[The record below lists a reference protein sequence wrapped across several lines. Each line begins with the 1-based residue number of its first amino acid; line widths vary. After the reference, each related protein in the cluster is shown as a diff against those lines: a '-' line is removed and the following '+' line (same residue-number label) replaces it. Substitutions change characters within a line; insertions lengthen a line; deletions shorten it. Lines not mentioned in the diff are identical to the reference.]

1 MTSAQG
7 ITFEP
12 RPSAALT
19 FLLAFVVL
27 AGAIA
32 PWPTSLPL
40 AVRCC
45 LSMAALAFGAWRVGR
60 FRQSALAAVQWHPE
74 GAWVVIDTVGAPHA
88 AEPRSA
94 RVVGEWVCLRL
105 FWHGARAS
113 LVLGPDNMD
122 AEVLRILRIRLGS
135 QAPS

>member
-7 ITFEP
+7 ITFEV

-19 FLLAFVVL
+19 FLLGGIVA

-32 PWPTSLPL
+32 PWPTALPAAGRLFLSL
-40 AVRCC
+40 
-45 LSMAALAFGAWRVGR
+45 AALAFGAWRVA
-60 FRQSALAAVQWHPE
+60 RQRYSPITAAQWPPE
-74 GAWVVIDTVGAPHA
+74 GAWLVVDRHGGIHP
-88 AEPRSA
+88 AEPRGA

-105 FWHGARAS
+105 FWRSGRAD

-122 AEVLRILRIRLGS
+122 AETLRILRIRLKAAG
-135 QAPS
+135 PL

>member
-7 ITFEP
+7 ITFDA

-19 FLLAFVVL
+19 SFLSCIVL
-27 AGAIA
+27 AGALA

-40 AVRCC
+40 AARAC
-45 LSMAALAFGAWRVGR
+45 LSAAALAVGAWQVV
-60 FRQSALAAVQWHPE
+60 RQRRPPLAAAQWHAK
-74 GAWVVIDTVGAPHA
+74 GGWTVVDRHGVVHA
-88 AEPRSA
+88 AEPRDA